1 MRKERVHS
9 RVSTPR
15 PGETFRWNQ
24 YFNRRQFLKGSA
36 AVLATTL
43 GAGSIKTGVQSP
55 GIAYASEQ
63 SNGQTVAIPTICEN
77 CVWRCGAIAY
87 VRDGVLVKLEGN
99 PEHPNSNG
107 KLCPRGN
114 AGIKVLYDPDRL
126 QFPMIR
132 AGQRG
137 SGLWRRVSWEEAL
150 DFTAENMQRIKD
162 RYGPEAMIMSSTHNL
177 TQPYFE
183 NLLKA
188 FGTPNYGTQRSLCF
202 NAMTIAFT
210 YTYGLAQPGV
220 DYDNCKYIIYTGR
233 NLAEAISNSE
243 TQKMME
249 FAARGGKIVV
259 LDPRYTVTAS
269 KAVEWLP
276 IRPGTDLAFFLALN
290 HVVITEG
297 LYDRQFVDQ
306 YCTGFDKFAETV
318 KPYSPEWAARRCEID
333 AGRIRRIARE
343 FASHRPAA
351 VAHPNWRTS
360 NFINSFQ
367 TERAIAILN
376 ALMGNWGAPGGL
388 LAGGEE
394 SGPSLGSLPQPPY
407 PQVKAPRLDGVPW
420 KYPLVPLKYGVIQ
433 EIRDALL
440 TGKPYQGRGWLV
452 YRQNPLM
459 SIPERRKTLTA
470 LKNLDFLAVID
481 ILPNDTAYYA
491 DVILPESTYLERWD
505 PVAPAGGK
513 LFLRQPVVEPL
524 YDTMSGLMILKEL
537 GIRLGLGDYFPYAEE
552 QDVIKAQIKPFNV
565 DFQELVKKGF
575 VEIEEARHRQMEFQT
590 PSGKIEISS
599 SLLESVGEPG
609 VPVWQEPPAPPEGQ
623 FYLLTGKVAQHT
635 QFTTQNNQ
643 WLMELTPENPLWINA
658 TVAKRLGIK
667 QNQRVVVESK
677 VGKVISKAFVSEAI
691 RPDCVFLAAGFGHLS
706 KALTVG
712 YGAGVSNSA
721 LHETHTDGVSGGQA
735 LSETFVTVRPLT
747 EKEMAAGGE
756 TW

>member
-1 MRKERVHS
+1 MPKQSHS
-9 RVSTPR
+9 KIPTPQ
-15 PGETFRWNQ
+15 PGETFHWNR
-24 YFNRRQFLKGSA
+24 YFTRRQFIKGSA
-36 AVLATTL
+36 AVLATAAAA
-43 GAGSIKTGVQSP
+43 AGGIKTGFKENQV
-55 GIAYASEQ
+55 AYASEET
-63 SNGQTVAIPTICEN
+63 SGKTVAIPTICEN

-87 VRDGVLVKLEGN
+87 VKDGILTKLEGN
-99 PEHPNSNG
+99 PEHPNSRG

-132 AGQRG
+132 AGERG

-162 RYGPEAMIMSSTHNL
+162 EHGPEAMIMSSTHNL

-183 NLLKA
+183 NLLNA

-210 YTYGLAQPGV
+210 YTYGIAQPGV
-220 DYDNCKYIIYTGR
+220 DYDNCRYIIYTGR

-259 LDPRYTVTAS
+259 LDPRFTITAS

-276 IRPGTDLAFFLALN
+276 VKPGTDLAFFLAVN
-290 HVVITEG
+290 HVIVTEE
-297 LYDRQFVDQ
+297 LYDRDFIEKHTV
-306 YCTGFDKFAETV
+306 GFEKLKEALQS
-318 KPYSPEWAARRCEID
+318 YSPEWAAERCEID
-333 AGRIRRIARE
+333 AGTIRRIARE
-343 FASHRPAA
+343 FASYRPAA

-360 NFINSFQ
+360 NFRNSFQ
-367 TERAIAILN
+367 TQRAIAILN
-376 ALMGNWGAPGGL
+376 ALMGNWGKPGGL
-388 LAGGEE
+388 TPEGEE
-394 SGPSLGSLPQPPY
+394 SGPELGSLPQPPY
-407 PQVKAPRLDGVPW
+407 PKVRAPRLDGVPW

-440 TGKPYQGRGWLV
+440 TGKPYQGKGWLV

-505 PVAPAGGK
+505 PIAPAGNK

-537 GIRLGLGDYFPYAEE
+537 GKRLGLEDYFPYEKE
-552 QDVIKAQIKPFNV
+552 QDIIKAQIAPFNI
-565 DFQELVKKGF
+565 DFDELVKKGF
-575 VEIEEARHRQMEFQT
+575 YEVKESEDHEMHFQTKSGKVEIN
-590 PSGKIEISS
+590 S

-623 FYLLTGKVAQHT
+623 FYLLTGKVAQHS

-643 WLMELTPENPLWINA
+643 WLMELTPYNPLWINA
-658 TVAKRLGIK
+658 AVAKRLGIK
-667 QNQRVVVESK
+667 DNQKVVVESK
-677 VGKVISKAFVSEAI
+677 VGKVISRANVTEAI

-706 KALTVG
+706 KALTIG

-721 LHETHTDGVSGGQA
+721 LHETNTDKLSGCQA
-735 LSETFVTVRPLT
+735 LSETFVTVKPLNS
-747 EKEMAAGGE
+747 EEIAGGE
-756 TW
+756 TS